1 MLPLPFKLNQAGR
14 HHIPRQ
20 KRKVTNWA
28 EYDASLR
35 QRGSLTVWF
44 TEEAIAAW
52 AAEPRTTR
60 GGQPWYSELAI
71 LTALTLR
78 AVFRLALRQTEGL
91 IGSLMRLLGL
101 DLPIP
106 DHTTLSR
113 RAETL
118 EVPRPRS
125 GPEPV
130 HLLVDST
137 GLKLCGAGEW
147 LVEKHGTR
155 KRRSWRKLHLGRDA
169 DTGQIV
175 AATLTTHDVDDG
187 SQVGLLLDQ
196 VDSPIASF
204 TGDGAYD
211 QDSVYASVAERYPEA
226 TIIVPPR
233 STAVPS
239 KTAETAPTQRD
250 RHLQLIAE
258 RGRRAWQ
265 RASGYTKRA
274 RAEATIGRYKRV
286 IGDELRSHT
295 EERRATEMDVAVH
308 VLNRML
314 VLGRPTYVRIA

>member
-1 MLPLPFKLNQAGR
+1 VPFKANAPRR
-14 HHIPRQ
+14 HHIPKQR
-20 KRKVTNWA
+20 RKVTNWPA
-28 EYDASLR
+28 YDASLR

-44 TEEAIAAW
+44 TDEAIAAW
-52 AAEPRTTR
+52 RAEPRTTR
-60 GGQPWYSELAI
+60 GGQSWYSELAI

-147 LVEKHGTR
+147 LIEKHGTR
-155 KRRSWRKLHLGRDA
+155 RRRSWRKMHIGVDA
-169 DTGQIV
+169 DTGRIV
-175 AATLTTHDVDDG
+175 ASELTPHDGDDG
-187 SQVGLLLDQ
+187 SQVGPLLDQ
-196 VDSPIASF
+196 VAGPVASF

-211 QDSVYASVAERYPEA
+211 QEGVYASVSERHPEA
-226 TIIVPPR
+226 AVIVPPR
-233 STAVPS
+233 ATAVPS
-239 KTAETAPTQRD
+239 ATAETAPTQRD
-250 RHLQLIAE
+250 RHLELIAE
-258 RGRRAWQ
+258 KGRMAWQ
-265 RASGYTKRA
+265 TASGYTKRA
-274 RAEATIGRYKRV
+274 RAEATIGRFKRV
-286 IGDELRSHT
+286 IGDGLRSHT

-314 VLGRPTYVRIA
+314 DLGRPESVRIA